1 MQGTSLEVQWLR
13 VHTFNAGGT
22 GMIPDQGRSH
32 MPRYMAEKRYMYSY
46 VHSSTIYNRW
56 NTIIILS
63 HKKEQNNTTCINMMQ
78 LEIIILIN

>member
-32 MPRYMAEKRYMYSY
+32 MPRYMAKKRYMYSY
-46 VHSSTIYNRW
+46 VHSSTIYN
-56 NTIIILS
+56 
-63 HKKEQNNTTCINMMQ
+63 C
-78 LEIIILIN
+78 